1 MQFLRSRSSLPS
13 CLALIVAVGTLCP
26 SASAQSSLVDVIDY
40 YDDFAVTS
48 EPGIPAGPA
57 NPRPNGF
64 FGDNVNGAYNVK
76 TNNLGITAVYRP
88 AGRGDA
94 YNVFSFNTPATQ
106 FDTRPGNALGNA
118 GGADGFAQSGGGDNV
133 MNYGARDHYVVAV
146 DAILPNDRLDISSGT
161 NDQQGIFTPGSISV
175 FFRNSPAGIFGGTSI
190 DIFKP
195 DPAAPNGLIQTA
207 APVGHTI
214 TNQDQ
219 NWHNFAVEFDRLNN
233 RLKTYVDN
241 VLLNDLDLTT
251 FAGGVYA
258 DFSNATVSFGG
269 SSGGGPGFASYV
281 DNLTVGTPVIPEPAA
296 VTAIAVAAPL
306 LRRRRR

>member
-1 MQFLRSRSSLPS
+1 MKSFRSPSSLLPD
-13 CLALIVAVGTLCP
+13 LALLLSLAALCR
-26 SASAQSSLVDVIDY
+26 SADAQSSLVDIIDY

-48 EPGIPAGPA
+48 EPGIPAGPG

-64 FGDNVNGAYNVK
+64 FGDNNNGAYNVK

-88 AGRGDA
+88 AGAATPTTSSASTRPRR
-94 YNVFSFNTPATQ
+94 SSTPAPATRPATPAAPTASPRAGAATTSSTTVHATTTSSPSTPSSPTTGSTSHPAPTTSRASSHPAASASSSA
-106 FDTRPGNALGNA
+106 TRPG
-118 GGADGFAQSGGGDNV
+118 
-133 MNYGARDHYVVAV
+133 
-146 DAILPNDRLDISSGT
+146 
-161 NDQQGIFTPGSISV
+161 
-175 FFRNSPAGIFGGTSI
+175 GIFGGTSI

-207 APVGHTI
+207 APVGHNI
-214 TNQDQ
+214 TVDDQ

-251 FAGGVYA
+251 FADGVYA
-258 DFSNATVSFGG
+258 NFSNATISFGG

-296 VTAIAVAAPL
+296 VIVFAVAAPL